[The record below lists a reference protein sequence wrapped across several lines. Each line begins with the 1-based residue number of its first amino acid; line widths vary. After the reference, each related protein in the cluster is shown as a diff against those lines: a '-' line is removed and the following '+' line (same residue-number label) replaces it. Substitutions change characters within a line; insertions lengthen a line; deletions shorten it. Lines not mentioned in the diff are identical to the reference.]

1 MRRVTFDVH
10 IETKGKDRHLSTEV
24 EAGLFRW
31 AQGAIG
37 NIAQHSKAR
46 NTSIVVEYKENELR
60 LTITDDGVGFD
71 VSKITDIEESGRGRG
86 VFSMKE
92 RIGLLGGICGIKSR
106 PGQGTT
112 VWGEV
117 PISWGTGDEEDKGTG
132 GR

>member
-1 MRRVTFDVH
+1 MDKRLPPE
-10 IETKGKDRHLSTEV
+10 I

-37 NIAQHSKAR
+37 NIAQHSKAKNAR
-46 NTSIVVEYKENELR
+46 FSLKCKENELYIE
-60 LTITDDGVGFD
+60 ITDDGVGFD

-92 RIGLLGGICGIKSR
+92 RIGLLGGSCGIKSK

-112 VWGEV
+112 VHGRV
-117 PISWGTGDEEDKGTG
+117 PIIWDVEHEANQSYGS
-132 GR
+132 R